1 MSQSMYVGTNSYI
14 NTSVDDAR
22 SSLECRMKTDPLYVV
37 LACSHSLVELQGR
50 VGQTSRRQMLAGM
63 IRKALK
69 VVPMDETTTEKAR
82 QKGWCMSRGQDG
94 GTVQCCHLMAFPPL
108 GSKPVMMLRNA
119 LINVVI
125 TAKGRLGNKA
135 AADFSRHELNRQ
147 LKGVLHRSYKV
158 SVK

>member
-1 MSQSMYVGTNSYI
+1 MSQSMFVGTNNYI

-69 VVPMDETTTEKAR
+69 VVPMDETTTEKLG
-82 QKGWCMSRGQDG
+82 KGLVYVKGQDG
-94 GTVQCCHLMAFPPL
+94 GTLQYLPL
-108 GSKPVMMLRNA
+108 DGIPATGL
-119 LINVVI
+119 
-125 TAKGRLGNKA
+125 
-135 AADFSRHELNRQ
+135 AADHDAAQCAHQCSHHDHELSG
-147 LKGVLHRSYKV
+147 K
-158 SVK
+158 

>member
-63 IRKALK
+63 TRKALK
-69 VVPMDETTTEKAR
+69 VVPMDETTTEKPG
-82 QKGWCMSRGQDG
+82 KGLVYVKGQDG
-94 GTVQCCHLMAFPPL
+94 GTLQYLPL
-108 GSKPVMMLRNA
+108 DGIPATGL
-119 LINVVI
+119 
-125 TAKGRLGNKA
+125 
-135 AADFSRHELNRQ
+135 AADHDAAQCAHQCSHHDHEPSG
-147 LKGVLHRSYKV
+147 K
-158 SVK
+158 

>member
-1 MSQSMYVGTNSYI
+1 MSQSMFVGTNNYI

-69 VVPMDETTTEKAR
+69 VVPMDEMTTEKPG
-82 QKGWCMSRGQDG
+82 KGLVYVKGQDG
-94 GTVQCCHLMAFPPL
+94 GTLQYLPL
-108 GSKPVMMLRNA
+108 DGIPATGL
-119 LINVVI
+119 
-125 TAKGRLGNKA
+125 
-135 AADFSRHELNRQ
+135 AADHDAAQCAHQCSHHDHELSG
-147 LKGVLHRSYKV
+147 K
-158 SVK
+158 

>member
-69 VVPMDETTTEKAR
+69 VVPMDETTTEKPG
-82 QKGWCMSRGQDG
+82 KGLVYVRGQDG
-94 GTVQCCHLMAFPPL
+94 GTVQYLPL
-108 GSKPVMMLRNA
+108 DGVPATGLEA
-119 LINVVI
+119 DHD
-125 TAKGRLGNKA
+125 A
-135 AADFSRHELNRQ
+135 AQCAHQCSHHGHESSG
-147 LKGVLHRSYKV
+147 K
-158 SVK
+158 